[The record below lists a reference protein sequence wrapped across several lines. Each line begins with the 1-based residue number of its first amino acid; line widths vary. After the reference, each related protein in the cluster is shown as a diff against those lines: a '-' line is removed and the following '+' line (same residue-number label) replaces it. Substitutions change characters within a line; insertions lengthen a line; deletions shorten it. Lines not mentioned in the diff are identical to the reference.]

1 MKKWLLLLFL
11 PFTATAQ
18 VGVDQYEIKAQLAGI
33 PDNTAVFLVNGV
45 NGKTIST
52 TVAKDGAFT
61 LKGKLDHP
69 ELLQIMVN
77 NKPQRL
83 DLFIGNEAISVNGKL
98 DELENADVAG
108 STINPDYA
116 QFKVKFNPRK
126 DSLNTIATNI
136 SKATSMPER
145 DALIARFNVYKDS
158 ALTDAAAFVKAFPA
172 SPVSAFALFV
182 ISPLYEHMD
191 ELETQYAQLEA
202 PAQSAYYGVILGK
215 TLADSRIGK
224 IGTQALDFTQND
236 EKGNP
241 VSLSSFKG
249 KYVLV
254 DFWASWC
261 GPCRRENPNVVAA
274 YNAFKEKN
282 FTVLGV
288 SLDQSKESWLQAI
301 KADGLTWTHVSD
313 LQYWSNAVAQ
323 LYRISSIPANML
335 IDPEGKIIARDL
347 REEALHAT
355 LKELLK

>member
-1 MKKWLLLLFL
+1 MKRWWLFLFL
-11 PFTATAQ
+11 PFTAAAQ

-45 NGKTIST
+45 NGKTIAT
-52 TVAKDGAFT
+52 TVAKDNTFT
-61 LKGKLDHP
+61 LKGKLDHA

-83 DLFIGNEAISVNGKL
+83 ELFIGNEAITVTGKL
-98 DELENADVAG
+98 EDLENAVVAG
-108 STINPDYA
+108 STINPDYE

-126 DSLNTIATNI
+126 DSLNTIATHI
-136 SKATSMPER
+136 SKATTTPER
-145 DALIARFNVYKDS
+145 DALVARFNQFKDS
-158 ALTDAAAFVKAFPA
+158 ALADAATFVKAYPA

-182 ISPLYEHMD
+182 ISPLYERMD
-191 ELETQYAQLEA
+191 ELETQFALLEA
-202 PAQSAYYGVILGK
+202 PAQLAYYGVILGK
-215 TLADSRIGK
+215 TLAESRIGK

-236 EKGNP
+236 ENGKP

-288 SLDQSKESWLQAI
+288 SLDQNKESWLQAI

-313 LQYWSNAVAQ
+313 LQFWSNAVAQ

-335 IDPEGKIIARDL
+335 IDPDGKIIARDL
-347 REEALHAT
+347 REAALHAT
-355 LKELLK
+355 LKELLQ